1 MASLPR
7 SAPLPREPRPP
18 LPRPPHPSW
27 SAEPG
32 PVSDRKIGSAREF
45 WLRLGL

>member
-7 SAPLPREPRPP
+7 SAPSPREPRRP

-27 SAEPG
+27 SVEPE
-32 PVSDRKIGSAREF
+32 VAANRKIVSAREF